1 MKTKL
6 IVTSIFI
13 ALFALI
19 TSSSFSQQKECCKDK
34 STCTGNMSEC
44 KGDMSGC
51 TGNMDCPMH
60 MKDGKSGGDSSVTG
74 MTCPVSGEAIGE
86 GQGVKFSYYGKDYTF
101 CCEGCVAKFKKE
113 PMNYIKEELTC
124 PVMGDKIESKDV
136 FAMHNGTKYYLCCK
150 NCLKKFESDPE
161 KYINKKN

>member
-19 TSSSFSQQKECCKDK
+19 TSSSFSQEKECCKDK
-34 STCTGNMSEC
+34 SSSHC
-44 KGDMSGC
+44 GDMKAS
-51 TGNMDCPMH
+51 NES
-60 MKDGKSGGDSSVTG
+60 KDGKCCDKHGNAGGDSSVTG

-113 PMNYIKEELTC
+113 PMNYIKEEMTC
-124 PVMGDKIESKDV
+124 PVMGEKIESKDV
-136 FAMHNGTKYYLCCK
+136 FVMHEGTKYYLCCK
-150 NCLKKFESDPE
+150 SCLKKFESDPD
-161 KYINKKN
+161 KYKNGSKN

>member
-13 ALFALI
+13 ALFALT

-34 STCTGNMSEC
+34 SSCT
-44 KGDMSGC
+44 GDMSGC
-51 TGNMDCPMH
+51 TDKMDCS
-60 MKDGKSGGDSSVTG
+60 MKDGKSGGDTAVTG

-86 GQGVKFSYYGKDYTF
+86 GQGVKFDYYSKTYTF

-113 PMNYIKEELTC
+113 PMNYIKDEMTC

-150 NCLKKFESDPE
+150 NCLKKFENDPE
-161 KYINKKN
+161 KYINKKSEN